1 MDKQI
6 PLDRSVEAELDD
18 HHAVKEIAPDIAYK
32 RLVMVNVA
40 YIGGPESGDGG
51 WVLVD
56 AGIAGS
62 AGAIEK
68 GAESRFG
75 KRSRPGAIIM
85 THGHFD
91 HVGALET
98 LAERWDV
105 PIYAHTRELPYL
117 DGRESY
123 PPADPSVGGGMMAA
137 LSGLYP
143 RGPIDVSEHVQ
154 PLPPDGTVPFLPE
167 WRWIHTPGHAPGHIS
182 LWRER
187 DRSMVVGDA
196 FITTNQE
203 SAYAVAT
210 QEPELHGPPR
220 YFTPDWSSARESVR
234 RLAALSPELVIT
246 GHGHA
251 MRGATM
257 RNALE
262 LLARDFDRI
271 AVPKHGRYVH
281 TDASPGAAGGGSELS
296 DAG

>member
-32 RLVMVNVA
+32 RLVMVNVV
-40 YIGGPESGDGG
+40 YLGVPESGDRA
-51 WVLVD
+51 WVLID

-68 GAESRFG
+68 GAENRFG
-75 KRSRPGAIIM
+75 KKSPPAAIIV

-98 LAERWDV
+98 LADRWDV
-105 PIYAHTRELPYL
+105 PIFAHTRELPYL

-143 RGPIDVSEHVQ
+143 RGPIDVSTRLQ
-154 PLPPDGTVPFLPE
+154 PLPADGSVPFLPE
-167 WRWIHTPGHAPGHIS
+167 WRWIHTPGHAPGHVS
-182 LWRER
+182 LWRDR

-220 YFTPDWSSARESVR
+220 YFTPDWTTARESVR

-251 MRGATM
+251 MHGPVM
-257 RNALE
+257 RHALE

-271 AVPKHGRYVH
+271 AVPEHGRYVH
-281 TDASPGAAGGGSELS
+281 TDLHRDARGGGSEL
-296 DAG
+296 AG

>member
-32 RLVMVNVA
+32 RLVMVNVV
-40 YIGGPESGDGG
+40 YLGVPESGNRA
-51 WVLVD
+51 WVLID

-68 GAESRFG
+68 GAEHRFG
-75 KRSRPGAIIM
+75 KKSPPAAIIM

-98 LAERWDV
+98 LADRWGV
-105 PIYAHTRELPYL
+105 PIFAHTRELPYL

-143 RGPIDVSEHVQ
+143 RGPIDVSAHLQ
-154 PLPPDGTVPFLPE
+154 PLPADGSVPFLPE
-167 WRWIHTPGHAPGHIS
+167 WRWIHTPGHAPGHVS
-182 LWRER
+182 LWRDR
-187 DRSMVVGDA
+187 DRSLVVGDA

-210 QEPELHGPPR
+210 QEPELHGPPK
-220 YFTPDWSSARESVR
+220 YFTPDWTTARESVR
-234 RLAALSPELVIT
+234 RLAALSPELVIS

-251 MRGATM
+251 MRGPIM
-257 RNALE
+257 RNALD

-271 AVPKHGRYVH
+271 AVPEHGRYVH
-281 TDASPGAAGGGSELS
+281 TEPRPEAR
-296 DAG
+296 

>member
-32 RLVMVNVA
+32 RLVMVNVV
-40 YIGGPESGDGG
+40 YMGVPEAMDGH
-51 WVLVD
+51 WVLID
-56 AGIAGS
+56 AGLPGS

-68 GAESRFG
+68 GASNRFG
-75 KRSRPGAIIM
+75 TKGPPAAIIM

-98 LAERWDV
+98 LAERWGAPV
-105 PIYAHTRELPYL
+105 FAHPREMPYL

-123 PPADPSVGGGMMAA
+123 PPPDPTVGGGLMSA
-137 LSGLYP
+137 LSAFYP
-143 RGPIDVSEHVQ
+143 RGPVDVSSYLQ
-154 PLPPDGTVPFLPE
+154 ALPPDGSVPFLPE
-167 WRWIHTPGHAPGHIS
+167 WRWIPTPGHAPGHIS

-187 DRSMVVGDA
+187 DHAMVVGDA

-203 SAYAVAT
+203 SAYGVAT
-210 QEPELHGPPR
+210 QVPELHGPPK
-220 YFTPDWSSARESVR
+220 YFTPDWDSARESVR
-234 RLAALSPELVIT
+234 RLAALEPDLVIT

-251 MRGATM
+251 MHGPVM
-257 RNALE
+257 LNALK

-271 AVPKHGRYVH
+271 AVPEHGRYVH
-281 TDASPGAAGGGSELS
+281 THVRTDARDGGSNLS
-296 DAG
+296 DTR

>member
-18 HHAVKEIAPDIAYK
+18 HHAVKEIASDIAYK
-32 RLVMVNVA
+32 RLVMVNVV
-40 YIGGPESGDGG
+40 YLGVPESGDGQ
-51 WVLVD
+51 WVLID

-62 AGAIEK
+62 AGAIER
-68 GAESRFG
+68 GAENRFG
-75 KRSRPGAIIM
+75 EKSRPAAIIM

-98 LAERWDV
+98 LADRWGV
-105 PIYAHTRELPYL
+105 PIFAHTRELPYL

-143 RGPIDVSEHVQ
+143 RGPIDVSEHLQ
-154 PLPPDGTVPFLPE
+154 PLPDDGSVPFLPE

-220 YFTPDWSSARESVR
+220 YFTPDWTAARESVR
-234 RLAALSPELVIT
+234 RLAPLSPELVIT

-251 MRGATM
+251 MRGARM
-257 RNALE
+257 RNALD

-271 AVPKHGRYVH
+271 AVPEHGRYVH
-281 TDASPGAAGGGSELS
+281 TDSLPDARGVGPELS
-296 DAG
+296 T

>member
-18 HHAVKEIAPDIAYK
+18 HHAVREIAPDIAYK
-32 RLVMVNVA
+32 RLVMVNVV
-40 YIGGPESGDGG
+40 YLGVPESGDRQ

-56 AGIAGS
+56 AGLHGS
-62 AGAIEK
+62 AAAIQK
-68 GAESRFG
+68 GAERRFG
-75 KRSRPGAIIM
+75 AKVPPAAIIM

-105 PIYAHTRELPYL
+105 PIFAHIRELPYL
-117 DGRESY
+117 NGTESY

-143 RGPIDVSEHVQ
+143 RGPIDVSGWLR
-154 PLPPDGTVPFLPE
+154 PLPADGSVPFLPE

-210 QEPELHGPPR
+210 QEPELHGPPK
-220 YFTPDWSSARESVR
+220 YFTPDWASARDSVQ
-234 RLAALSPELVIT
+234 RLASLAPELVIT

-251 MRGATM
+251 MHGPVM
-257 RNALE
+257 LNALE
-262 LLARDFDRI
+262 RLARDFDRI
-271 AVPKHGRYVH
+271 AVPAHGRYV
-281 TDASPGAAGGGSELS
+281 LS
-296 DAG
+296 DARDEGRSERPDSR

>member
-6 PLDRSVEAELDD
+6 PLDRSVEAELGD

-32 RLVMVNVA
+32 RLVMVNVV
-40 YIGGPESGDGG
+40 YLGVPESGDRG
-51 WVLVD
+51 WVLID

-68 GAESRFG
+68 GAENRFG
-75 KRSRPGAIIM
+75 EKSPPAAIIM

-98 LAERWDV
+98 LADRWGV
-105 PIYAHTRELPYL
+105 PIFAHTRELPYL

-143 RGPIDVSEHVQ
+143 RGPIDVSAHLQ
-154 PLPPDGTVPFLPE
+154 PLPPDGSVPFLPE

-220 YFTPDWSSARESVR
+220 YFTPDWTSARESVR

-251 MRGATM
+251 MRGAVM
-257 RNALE
+257 RDALD

-271 AVPKHGRYVH
+271 AVPEHGRYVH
-281 TDASPGAAGGGSELS
+281 RDLHPDARAGESELS
-296 DAG
+296 S

>member
-32 RLVMVNVA
+32 RLVMVNVV
-40 YIGGPESGDGG
+40 YLGVPEARDGQ
-51 WVLVD
+51 WVLID
-56 AGIAGS
+56 AGITGS

-68 GAESRFG
+68 GAEKRFG
-75 KRSRPGAIIM
+75 KKGPPAAIIM

-91 HVGALET
+91 HVGALES
-98 LAERWDV
+98 LADRWGV
-105 PIYAHTRELPYL
+105 PIFAHTQELPYL
-117 DGRESY
+117 DGRSSY

-143 RGPIDVSEHVQ
+143 RGPIDVSKHVQ
-154 PLPPDGTVPFLPE
+154 PLPPDGSVPFLPA
-167 WRWIHTPGHAPGHIS
+167 WQWIHTPGHSPGHIS
-182 LWRER
+182 LWRES

-203 SAYAVAT
+203 SAYGVAT
-210 QEPELHGPPR
+210 QTPELHGPPK
-220 YFTPDWSSARESVR
+220 YFTPDWPSARESVR
-234 RLAALSPELVIT
+234 RLAALEPELVIT

-251 MRGATM
+251 MHGPVM
-257 RNALE
+257 REALE

-281 TDASPGAAGGGSELS
+281 TDLHPDIRDGGSDLS
-296 DAG
+296 DLR

>member
-6 PLDRSVEAELDD
+6 PLDRSVEADLDD
-18 HHAVKEIAPDIAYK
+18 HHAVKQIATDIAYK
-32 RLVMVNVA
+32 RLVMVNVV
-40 YIGGPESGDGG
+40 YLGVPESGDGG
-51 WVLVD
+51 WVLID

-68 GAESRFG
+68 AAEGRFG
-75 KRSRPGAIIM
+75 KKSRPAAIIM

-91 HVGALET
+91 HVGALVT
-98 LAERWDV
+98 LADRWNV
-105 PIYAHTRELPYL
+105 PIFAHTRELPYL

-143 RGPIDVSEHVQ
+143 RGPIDVSERLH
-154 PLPPDGTVPFLPE
+154 PLPPDGSVPFLPE

-196 FITTNQE
+196 FITTNPE

-220 YFTPDWSSARESVR
+220 YFTPDWTTARDSVR

-251 MRGATM
+251 MRGAVM
-257 RNALE
+257 RNALD

-271 AVPKHGRYVH
+271 AVPEHGRYVQ
-281 TDASPGAAGGGSELS
+281 TDVHPDARGGGSELS
-296 DAG
+296 S

>member
-18 HHAVKEIAPDIAYK
+18 HHAVKEVAPDIAYK
-32 RLVMVNVA
+32 RLVMVNVV
-40 YIGGPESGDGG
+40 YLGVPESGDRE

-68 GAESRFG
+68 GAENRFG
-75 KRSRPGAIIM
+75 EKSPPAAIIM

-98 LAERWDV
+98 LAERWGV
-105 PIYAHTRELPYL
+105 PIFAHTRELPYM

-143 RGPIDVSEHVQ
+143 RGPIDVSAHLQ
-154 PLPPDGTVPFLPE
+154 PLPPDGSVPFLPE

-220 YFTPDWSSARESVR
+220 YFTPDWTSARESVR

-251 MRGATM
+251 MRGAVM
-257 RNALE
+257 RDALD

-271 AVPKHGRYVH
+271 AVPEHGRYVH
-281 TDASPGAAGGGSELS
+281 TDLHPDARGGGSELS
-296 DAG
+296 S

>member
-32 RLVMVNVA
+32 RLVMVNVV
-40 YIGGPESGDGG
+40 YLGVPESGDRQ
-51 WVLVD
+51 WVLID

-68 GAESRFG
+68 GAENRFG
-75 KRSRPGAIIM
+75 EKSPPAAIIM

-91 HVGALET
+91 HIGALET
-98 LAERWDV
+98 LADRWDV
-105 PIYAHTRELPYL
+105 PIFAHTRELPYL

-123 PPADPSVGGGMMAA
+123 PPADPSVGGGMVAA

-143 RGPIDVSEHVQ
+143 RGPIDVSEHLQ
-154 PLPPDGTVPFLPE
+154 PLPPDGSVPFLPE

-203 SAYAVAT
+203 SAYGVAT
-210 QEPELHGPPR
+210 QTPELHGPPK
-220 YFTPDWSSARESVR
+220 YFTPDWTSARESVR

-251 MRGATM
+251 MHGAVM
-257 RNALE
+257 RNALD

-271 AVPKHGRYVH
+271 AVPEHGRYVH
-281 TDASPGAAGGGSELS
+281 TDSPPEARGGGSELS
-296 DAG
+296 Q

>member
-6 PLDRSVEAELDD
+6 PLDRSVEADLDD
-18 HHAVKEIAPDIAYK
+18 HHAVKQIATDIAYK
-32 RLVMVNVA
+32 RLVMVNVV
-40 YIGGPESGDGG
+40 YLGVPESGDGG
-51 WVLVD
+51 WVLID

-68 GAESRFG
+68 AAEGRFG
-75 KRSRPGAIIM
+75 KKSRPAAIIM

-91 HVGALET
+91 HVGALVT
-98 LAERWDV
+98 LADRWNV
-105 PIYAHTRELPYL
+105 PIFAHTRELPYL

-143 RGPIDVSEHVQ
+143 RGPIDVSERLH
-154 PLPPDGTVPFLPE
+154 PLPPDGSVPFLPE

-220 YFTPDWSSARESVR
+220 YFTPDWTTARDSVR

-251 MRGATM
+251 MRGAVM
-257 RNALE
+257 RNALD

-271 AVPKHGRYVH
+271 AVPEHGRYVH
-281 TDASPGAAGGGSELS
+281 TDVHPDARGGGSELS
-296 DAG
+296 D

>member
-6 PLDRSVEAELDD
+6 PLDRTVEADLDD

-32 RLVMVNVA
+32 RLVMVNVVYLGLPGA
-40 YIGGPESGDGG
+40 EDGR

-56 AGIAGS
+56 AGLPGS

-68 GAESRFG
+68 GAEKRFG
-75 KRSRPGAIIM
+75 SELPPVAIIM

-91 HVGALET
+91 HIGALET
-98 LAERWDV
+98 LAERWRV
-105 PIYAHTRELPYL
+105 PIFAHTRELPFL
-117 DGRESY
+117 DGRSSY

-137 LSGLYP
+137 LSGFYP
-143 RGPIDVSEHVQ
+143 RGPIDVGSHLQ
-154 PLPPDGTVPFLPE
+154 ALPSDGSVPFLAE
-167 WRWIHTPGHAPGHIS
+167 WRWIHTPGHTPGHIS

-203 SAYAVAT
+203 SVYGVAT
-210 QEPELHGPPR
+210 QTPELHGPPM
-220 YFTPDWSSARESVR
+220 YFTPDWASARESVR
-234 RLAALSPELVIT
+234 SLAALAPELVIT

-251 MRGATM
+251 MRGAAM

-271 AVPKHGRYVH
+271 AVPAHGRYVH
-281 TDASPGAAGGGSELS
+281 TESRSGTSDGGSELS
-296 DAG
+296 DAR

>member
-6 PLDRSVEAELDD
+6 PLDRGVEADPDD

-32 RLVMVNVA
+32 RLVMVNVV
-40 YIGGPESGDGG
+40 YLGVPESGDRG
-51 WVLVD
+51 WVLID
-56 AGIAGS
+56 AGLAGS

-68 GAESRFG
+68 GAENRFG
-75 KRSRPGAIIM
+75 KKAPPAAIIM

-91 HVGALET
+91 HVGALGT

-105 PIYAHTRELPYL
+105 PIFAHARELPYL

-143 RGPIDVSEHVQ
+143 RGPIDVSAHLQ
-154 PLPPDGTVPFLPE
+154 PLPDDGSVPFLAD

-220 YFTPDWSSARESVR
+220 YFTPDWTAARESVR
-234 RLAALSPELVIT
+234 RLAALAPELVIT

-251 MRGATM
+251 MRGAVM
-257 RNALE
+257 RNALD

-271 AVPKHGRYVH
+271 AVPEHGRYVH
-281 TDASPGAAGGGSELS
+281 TDLNPEHGGGRSELS
-296 DAG
+296 G

>member
-32 RLVMVNVA
+32 RLVMVNVV
-40 YIGGPESGDGG
+40 YLGTPESGDHQ
-51 WVLVD
+51 WVLID

-62 AGAIEK
+62 ADAIEK
-68 GAESRFG
+68 GAENRFG
-75 KRSRPGAIIM
+75 EKSAPAAIIL

-105 PIYAHTRELPYL
+105 PIFAHTRELPFL

-143 RGPIDVSEHVQ
+143 RGPIDVRSRLQ
-154 PLPPDGTVPFLPE
+154 PLPTDESVPFLPE

-220 YFTPDWSSARESVR
+220 YFTPDWTAARESVR
-234 RLAALSPELVIT
+234 QLAALMPELVIT

-251 MRGATM
+251 MRGPAV
-257 RNALE
+257 RNALD

-271 AVPKHGRYVH
+271 AVPEHGRYVH
-281 TDASPGAAGGGSELS
+281 ANPATEARGGGSELS
-296 DAG
+296 G

>member
-18 HHAVKEIAPDIAYK
+18 HHAVKEIASDIAYK
-32 RLVMVNVA
+32 RLVMVNVV
-40 YIGGPESGDGG
+40 YLGVPESGDRE
-51 WVLVD
+51 WVLID

-62 AGAIEK
+62 ARAIEK

-75 KRSRPGAIIM
+75 RESPPAAIIM

-91 HVGALET
+91 HTGALES
-98 LAERWDV
+98 LADRWNV
-105 PIYAHTRELPYL
+105 PIFAHTRELPFL

-143 RGPIDVSEHVQ
+143 RGPIDVSAHLQ
-154 PLPPDGTVPFLPE
+154 ALPADGSVPFLPE
-167 WRWIHTPGHAPGHIS
+167 WCWVHTPGHAPGHIS
-182 LWRER
+182 LWRDR

-203 SAYAVAT
+203 SAYGVAT
-210 QEPELHGPPR
+210 QTPELHGPPK
-220 YFTPDWSSARESVR
+220 YFTPDWSASRESVR

-251 MRGATM
+251 MRGAAM
-257 RNALE
+257 RNALD

-271 AVPKHGRYVH
+271 AVPEHGRYVH
-281 TDASPGAAGGGSELS
+281 ADAFPGAQGGGSERS
-296 DAG
+296 NAG